1 MKKTLKYLS
10 VMLMVAFFA
19 TSCEDLNKIDFG
31 SADEAGEI
39 SVTYSQ
45 AGVEVKSLS
54 FGSGSRLVVVDVA
67 LNNEDLKWDMK
78 SDSDWI
84 TIAQEPHQGSGSF
97 SFTVAANP
105 DFDDRQPA
113 TLTFVA
119 GQFEGFELQVDQR
132 GNVFVLSGAYH
143 VASSESGTTQ
153 MTVSVPEGVT
163 YSVQN
168 DDWIS
173 VEGLSDGAT
182 TNSLT
187 VSWEANLQE
196 ARYGK
201 VEFVISGD
209 DEPDASF
216 DIFQFGSEVSF
227 SAEGVIEVPAEDAS
241 EIHVLAP
248 ADFVD
253 DVNCPDWMT
262 YSSAIE
268 GTYEKYSFSFADN
281 PSDCKKNRTAEISLK
296 IKDYDAPVELPAMYQ
311 SYCPAYGFISAE
323 GLKMFAQAWNSGE
336 DVSDWMS
343 EAGTFEIKSN
353 VNMAGITDWKSIGT
367 EEYPFTGVF
376 DGKYREI
383 QGMDSSYPLFGV
395 CEDAILQNITIAAN
409 STFARRGEY
418 ADTDYT
424 LVPLAAKLT
433 DCTVSECVNKADV
446 TLSASNRLT
455 EKIFIYTGGLLGEV
469 YGDTEIVKC
478 ENHGKVTVTK
488 DVETSYQKAILA
500 QGGIVA
506 FNDGATISQC
516 ENNGSLA
523 VNTDIY
529 YQHIG
534 GIAGV
539 NNGTLESCSNNGKV
553 SMNALRTRASDQARA
568 VDIVFIG
575 GIAGLNYSGIHGCTN
590 AAEVYMKTDAYY
602 PYIGGV
608 AGGLGLLDRSNAYSL
623 AMNTDALSVSSN
635 SNLVTAAVT
644 SAASARYGAAGGL
657 YGGVSKENFEFDFT
671 GSKSLG
677 AVSILNAST
686 SVYPTYYA
694 GGLIGFSTKSIKIK
708 NAQSA
713 AALTFTTS
721 NDENNVGA
729 TKIALGGVIGYAGEG
744 LEVTDSESEGNIRFN
759 VSSVLFEENTSASGP
774 TYVGTGGIAGLVMD
788 GFKASGCSNA
798 SVIDFDG
805 ENSSSNGFPFAMGGI
820 VGRIA
825 AGDAEITDCHNK
837 ANLKNSFRT
846 NTKWNNGDN
855 LGINYLGGIIG
866 QYRTYK
872 GEETGALSITS
883 CSNTGTLESSRGA
896 AGGIIGFANNVEMTS
911 CTNSGSMASGSRIMA
926 GGIAGVAFNGTVISE
941 SSASCIISASTNG
954 AGPGRAGGIVAV
966 LRQNSNVISC
976 SFSGEVKKP
985 DDNTS
990 YGVGYA
996 GAIVGVAAT
1005 ENSSNPIAA
1014 TPDATCKVENC
1025 KAKGKVADVDLTES
1039 NIASYLCG
1047 VADESIMS
1055 GNQYWK

>member
-31 SADEAGEI
+31 SADEAGQI
-39 SVTYSQ
+39 SVEYFC
-45 AGVEVKSLS
+45 AGTEVKSLS
-54 FGSGSRLVVVDVA
+54 YSSGSRIVTVDVKV
-67 LNNEDLKWDMK
+67 NNEGLKWNMV
-78 SDSDWI
+78 SDSEWVKI
-84 TIAQEPHQGSGSF
+84 VEETHQGSGSF
-97 SFTVAANP
+97 SFAIAANSG
-105 DFDDRQPA
+105 FEDRQTA
-113 TLTFVA
+113 ALTFVA
-119 GQFEGFELQVDQR
+119 GQFTGFQLTVDQT
-132 GNVFVLSGAYH
+132 GNVFVLSDAYH
-143 VASSESGTTQ
+143 VASSMSGFTK
-153 MTVSVPEGVT
+153 MTVSVPEGVN
-163 YSVQN
+163 YSVESE
-168 DDWIS
+168 DWIIVDGVQEGAPI
-173 VEGLSDGAT
+173 VE
-182 TNSLT
+182 LT
-187 VSWEANLQE
+187 VSWGDNNENS
-196 ARYGK
+196 RYGK
-201 VEFVISGD
+201 VSFIREGAS
-209 DEPDASF
+209 DADVTF
-216 DIFQFGSEVSF
+216 DLFQFGSESEF
-227 SAEGVIEVPAEDAS
+227 SQEGNLLVKAEDA
-241 EIHVLAP
+241 EPVRVLVP
-248 ADFVD
+248 ANFIEDII
-253 DVNCPDWMT
+253 CPDWVS
-262 YSSAIE
+262 YSSVMV
-268 GTYEKYSFSFADN
+268 GTEEQFSFSFADN
-281 PSDCKKNRTAEISLK
+281 PSDCKKNRTAEVSLK
-296 IKDYDAPVELPAMYQ
+296 IKDYDTPVALPVLYQ
-311 SYCPAYGFISAE
+311 SYCPAFGFISAE
-323 GLKMFAQAWNSGE
+323 GMKKFAQAWNSGE

-478 ENHGKVTVTK
+478 ENHGKVTITK

-553 SMNALRTRASDQARA
+553 SMNALRTRSDDDNRA

-575 GIAGLNYSGIHGCTN
+575 GIAGLNYVDIHGCTN
-590 AAEVYMKTDAYY
+590 IAEVYMKTDAYY
-602 PYIGGV
+602 PYIGGI
-608 AGGLGLLDRSNAYSL
+608 AGGLGLLGRSNAYSL
-623 AMNTDALSVSSN
+623 SLSTDALNVSSN
-635 SNLVTAAVT
+635 SNLASGTVI

-671 GSKSLG
+671 GSQSLG

-721 NDENNVGA
+721 NDENKVGA

-1005 ENSSNPIAA
+1005 ENSSNPITA

-1025 KAKGKVADVDLTES
+1025 KAKGKVADIDLTES

-1047 VADESIMS
+1047 VADQSIMS